1 LAPADGLLP
10 TPCSHTL
17 PTHPAPPPP
26 PPPPSPTYSHVFEV
40 IEDDE
45 QPQRAPNG
53 LGAQI
58 KNVED
63 MLDELKRSRGLS

>member
-1 LAPADGLLP
+1 
-10 TPCSHTL
+10 
-17 PTHPAPPPP
+17 
-26 PPPPSPTYSHVFEV
+26 VFEV